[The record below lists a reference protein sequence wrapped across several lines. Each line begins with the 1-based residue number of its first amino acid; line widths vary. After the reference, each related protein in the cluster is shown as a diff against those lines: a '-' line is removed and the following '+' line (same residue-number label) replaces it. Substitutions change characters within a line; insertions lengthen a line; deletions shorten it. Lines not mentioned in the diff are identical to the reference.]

1 MLVHFFTNN
10 NDSGSCFIL
19 PNVPAAWIYAHSRH
33 SVVYFK
39 TGGMYITI
47 ARRLPEPN
55 IFPDCVKILI
65 TFHANTYVTIQTDD

>member
-10 NDSGSCFIL
+10 NDLGSCFIL
-19 PNVPAAWIYAHSRH
+19 PNVSAAWIYAHSHH
-33 SVVYFK
+33 SVV
-39 TGGMYITI
+39 ITI

-65 TFHANTYVTIQTDD
+65 TFYANTYVTIQTDD